1 MVKAED
7 FRLKGPGSG
16 LVRFSCCVLKQDTL
30 PTQCLFLPRNTIDN
44 SKLSK
49 KLEKR
54 LQDNLTIGCLLFL
67 EIEKVYCALNN
78 VYLESCMSFFFTK
91 ATADTIKE
99 SDSKDSEKLDS
110 VSNEAKS
117 SQDIQ
122 DRTLMKRELELKQNL
137 EIQEKKGQDLDIM
150 RNDDIVVSQQ
160 SGNQTNLQDKG
171 VSNQINQDS
180 KSKDYSPRERVLA
193 ANHSTPLAGEIP
205 KEEESIKIRDLKSNS
220 RPVEKRSSSP
230 MPRSIKN
237 FLSKQRSRRSKRS
250 RQQVTLSF
258 HFIS

>member
-54 LQDNLTIGCLLFL
+54 LQDNLTIGCFLFL

-91 ATADTIKE
+91 VTADTIKE

-180 KSKDYSPRERVLA
+180 KSKDYSPRERVS
-193 ANHSTPLAGEIP
+193 NHSTPLAGEIP

-220 RPVEKRSSSP
+220 RPVEKRSSSL